1 MFLQFVSHEFTESL
15 GKKFTQSSLRMEAR
29 MFTDRQIRNMKPGSK
44 IKDTREG
51 LGFGIRVKPDGT
63 KIFFYGYDSPV
74 TGKRRFLT
82 LGEYPELSLEDAR
95 IKHGEAF
102 KTVKGGGDPLE
113 VAQQELEVRKAE
125 LTFDEVAKGYIA
137 ENVEGQL
144 VDNSVYTIKRILLA
158 VGKNGAPTPLD
169 DFKDWRSRKV
179 STISTEDAAKL
190 LKAICTRSPASARN
204 IIKTAR
210 PMFTYALARK
220 MVQTNPF
227 ILAGV
232 KSFLSKPVQ
241 RMLEPTVKTRT
252 LSEDEIRY
260 LWGALST
267 AKADTGTTDALRL
280 MLLTGQRPSEVLGLH
295 SDEIT
300 GNWWTLPKERAKA
313 RLDKNRV
320 DHNIF
325 LVPEALQLI
334 GTKKGFIFV
343 SPVKNKAG
351 SPVDEEPIAINSV
364 GHMIE
369 ENNGYFG
376 LSPWGAHDLRRTCR
390 TFMSDID
397 GITAKAAEA
406 TLNHAKEGTMK
417 NYDHHKYLRQI
428 ENALTLWRDKL
439 VEIIGG
445 PLVPELPANV
455 IPITR
460 KTAS

>member
-1 MFLQFVSHEFTESL
+1 MKVTTFTDTMIKKLKPE
-15 GKKFTQSSLRMEAR
+15 GKKYVRGEGNGFT
-29 MFTDRQIRNMKPGSK
+29 
-44 IKDTREG
+44 
-51 LGFGIRVKPDGT
+51 IRVMPSGVKTWLYAYALD
-63 KIFFYGYDSPV
+63 
-74 TGKRRFLT
+74 GKRREMP
-82 LGEYPELSLEDAR
+82 LGGYPDVNLETARDKFEDA
-95 IKHGEAF
+95 K
-102 KTVKGGGDPLE
+102 KKVKNGIDPMDE
-113 VAQQELEVRKAE
+113 KADADKARRDE
-125 LTFDEVAKGYIA
+125 LTFHELAKDYIA
-137 ENVEGQL
+137 DNVEGQL
-144 VDNSVYTIKRILLA
+144 VDGSVYDIKRILLA
-158 VGKNGAPTPLD
+158 VGKNGKPTRLD
-169 DFKDWRSRKV
+169 DFKEWRSRKV

-190 LKAICTRSPASARN
+190 LKAVCARSPASARN

-220 MVQTNPF
+220 MVQANPF

-241 RMLEPTVKTRT
+241 RMLEPTIKTRT

-267 AKADTGTTDALRL
+267 AKATVEVTNALRL
-280 MLLTGQRPSEVLGLH
+280 MLLTGQRPGEVLGIH
-295 SDEIT
+295 SDEIH
-300 GNWWTLPKERAKA
+300 GNWWTLPKERTKA

-320 DHNIF
+320 DHSIF

-334 GTKKGFIFV
+334 GTKTGFIFE
-343 SPVKNKAG
+343 SPVEHKAG
-351 SPVDEEPIAINSV
+351 KPIEKRPIAVNAL

-369 ENNGYFG
+369 ENNDYFG
-376 LSPWGAHDLRRTCR
+376 LPPWGAHDMRRTCR

-406 TLNHAKEGTMK
+406 TINHAKEGTGK

-445 PLVPELPANV
+445 PLVPELPDNV
-455 IPITR
+455 IPIRR
-460 KTAS
+460 KAVGGE